1 MKYIISRIIG
11 DDDPNFY
18 VIIECKPTGDDF
30 ETYEY
35 SEIIT
40 KTPIK
45 RDYCYWNAYG
55 NDISYLVDVKREDR
69 VLLSNID
76 DSSEMTNYEVAIEL
90 DAMSNDDLVE
100 FKKHIEGLKEKYYKI
115 PDFEKSIT
123 RVRTMFNNLK

>member
-1 MKYIISRIIG
+1 MKYIKSRIIG

-45 RDYCYWNAYG
+45 MDYCYWNAYG

-69 VLLSNID
+69 VLLSNFD
-76 DSSEMTNYEVAIEL
+76 GCLDLTSFEVAIEL

-100 FKKHIEGLKEKYYKI
+100 FKKHIEGLKEKYNKI
-115 PDFEKSIT
+115 PDLEKSIT
-123 RVRTMFNNLK
+123 RVKTMFNNLK